1 MKHINIKS
9 TAIATAVS
17 LLVAVPGAVHA
28 KNGKNTPYEVW
39 GSDQSNSVP
48 NKSVGKDGS
57 FIWIWNSEDVDK
69 QMTKGTL
76 AEPLGCDGNDV
87 PGGGPCDIKDVF
99 PASLQQHDGSEL
111 TTETLGSLS
120 ADGGFGK
127 LHGMLADPQNL
138 YMNFN
143 SFVTDGTGGYI
154 GIMDGRTKEA
164 VALFRVT
171 EVAAG
176 VRRSLHMSFWNH
188 DGSALLL
195 ANLHG
200 KILERI
206 DITRDAD
213 GNITNADF
221 NRAAS
226 LGVGK
231 NQVITEDATA
241 FQGLNDH
248 GNPLVSTVSGSYD
261 AGAFS
266 NLTPNDECKENGCDG
281 GMSDAAFGGRPNNVI
296 VCPIVSDNDNAYITM
311 GGGGLLIADTSTT
324 PMSLTGEYGANIVNG
339 AGCGGVQVGDYL
351 WLDAGASAGGGG
363 LTQSTFTQYT
373 LDDTAFPDG
382 PLYNAPNT
390 PAPVTVYKDTD
401 PNDGTGANTH
411 TLGNLDGPGGNVNA
425 MVNDTGQLPGISTR
439 RDAHG
444 MARTVDGKY
453 IHTVD
458 RIQNVAEVF
467 STDSMSRVATYDLT
481 SKNGNGDGGDGPCAA
496 LGVTDDPLLPTNDPA
511 PDLMDTTPDGKYLVV
526 ALRGPVPASVLHAA
540 QGSCPGVG
548 MIRML
553 DDGLRGKL
561 ATVLRSSHQVPTV
574 QDSTAVGGHDYTGA
588 ERSDIHGASVRTR
601 VEDM

>member
-1 MKHINIKS
+1 MKHPNIKT
-9 TAIATAVS
+9 TAIATAMS
-17 LLVAVPGAVHA
+17 LLVAVPGVVSA
-28 KNGKNTPYEVW
+28 KNGKNIPYEVW

-48 NKSVGKDGS
+48 DQPVGTAGS
-57 FIWIWNSEDVDK
+57 FIWIWNSEDVEK
-69 QMTKGTL
+69 QISKGIT
-76 AEPLGCDGNDV
+76 ADPLGCGSV
-87 PGGGPCDIKDVF
+87 PAPCDIVDVF
-99 PASLQQHDGSEL
+99 PASLEQHDGSGL
-111 TTETLGSLS
+111 TGATLGDLPK
-120 ADGGFGK
+120 FGK
-127 LHGMLADPQNL
+127 LHGMLADPQNM

-143 SFVTDGTGGYI
+143 SFVTGGGYV

-176 VRRSLHMSFWNH
+176 SQRSVHMSFWNH
-188 DGSALLL
+188 DGSALLV

-213 GNITNADF
+213 GNITNANF

-231 NQVITEDATA
+231 GMVITEDATA
-241 FQGLNDH
+241 FVGSNAE
-248 GNPLVSTVSGSYD
+248 GNYLVSTVSGSYD

-266 NLTPNDECKENGCDG
+266 DLTHNDNCKEDGCGAGNG
-281 GMSDAAFGGRPNNVI
+281 DAANGGRPNNVI

-311 GGGGLLIADTSTT
+311 GGGGLLVADTSAT
-324 PMSLTGEYGANIVNG
+324 PMTLTGEYGANVVNG
-339 AGCGGVQVGDYL
+339 AGCGGVQVGDFM
-351 WLDAGASAGGGG
+351 WVDAGTSASGAG

-373 LDDTAFPDG
+373 IDDTAFSVPQMPDM
-382 PLYNAPNT
+382 
-390 PAPVTVYKDTD
+390 PAPITVYKDTFTAD
-401 PNDGTGANTH
+401 IDGTGANTH
-411 TLGNLDGPGGNVNA
+411 TLGNIDGPGGNVSLT
-425 MVNDTGQLPGISTR
+425 VNDTGQLPGISTR

-467 STDSMSRVATYDLT
+467 DTDSQTWVGTYDLT
-481 SKNGNGDGGDGPCAA
+481 SKNGDGIGGDGPCAE
-496 LGVTDDPLLPTNDPA
+496 LGVTDDPDLPKNDPA

-548 MIRML
+548 MIRLL
-553 DDGLRGKL
+553 DGGLRGKL
-561 ATVLRSSHQVPTV
+561 ATVLRSSHEVPTT
-574 QDSTAVGGHDYTGA
+574 QSSTAVGGHDYTGA
-588 ERSDIHGASVRTR
+588 ERSDIHGAAVRTR
-601 VEDM
+601 VEDLK

>member
-1 MKHINIKS
+1 MKYLKNKS
-9 TAIATAVS
+9 TAIATAMS
-17 LLVAVPGAVHA
+17 LLVAVPGVVTA
-28 KNGKNTPYEVW
+28 KNGTNTPYEVW

-48 NKSVGKDGS
+48 DKSVGKDGS

-69 QMTKGTL
+69 QITKGTEAL
-76 AEPLGCDGNDV
+76 PLGCDGNDV
-87 PGGGPCDIKDVF
+87 PGDGPCDIKHVF
-99 PASLQQHDGSEL
+99 PAGLAQHDGSGL
-111 TTETLGSLS
+111 TGETLGSLS
-120 ADGGFGK
+120 AGGGFGK

-176 VRRSLHMSFWNH
+176 VRRSLHMSFWNY

-213 GNITNADF
+213 GNITNANF

-231 NQVITEDATA
+231 AQVVTEDATA
-241 FQGLNDH
+241 FVGNNAHD
-248 GNPLVSTVSGSYD
+248 NPLVSTVSGSYD

-266 NLTPNDECKENGCDG
+266 DLTPNNFCKENSCGLG
-281 GMSDAAFGGRPNNVI
+281 NGDAANGGRPNNVI
-296 VCPIVSDNDNAYITM
+296 VCPIVSDNGNAYITM

-324 PMSLTGEYGANIVNG
+324 PMSLTGEYGANVVNG
-339 AGCGGVQVGDYL
+339 AGCGGVQVGDYM

-373 LDDTAFPDG
+373 FDDTAYSSVQAPDM
-382 PLYNAPNT
+382 
-390 PAPVTVYKDTD
+390 PAPLTVYKDTFTED
-401 PNDGTGANTH
+401 IDGTGANTH

-425 MVNDTGQLPGISTR
+425 MVNDTGQLPGVSTR

-467 STDSMSRVATYDLT
+467 DTDSMTWVGTYDLT
-481 SKNGNGDGGDGPCAA
+481 SKNGNGTGGDGPCAA
-496 LGVTDDPLLPTNDPA
+496 MSVTDDPGLPGNDPA

-548 MIRML
+548 MIRLL
-553 DDGLRGKL
+553 DDGERGKL
-561 ATVLRSSHQVPTV
+561 ATVLRSSHQVPTT
-574 QDSTAVGGHDYTGA
+574 QSSTAVGGHDYTGD
-588 ERSDIHGASVRTR
+588 ERSDIHGASVRDR